1 MARILLLDDEEALLR
16 LMADVLER
24 EGHDVITSTD
34 GRRSEEHDLIM
45 TLDLVVTDLMMP
57 NSDGLEVVRNVRAT
71 HPELKILAISGGG
84 RAISQNFLPA
94 AQAMGA
100 DDILNKPFRP
110 SAFLEKVKSLL
121 DT

>member
-16 LMADVLER
+16 LMADVLEHD
-24 EGHDVITSTD
+24 GHEVITSTD
-34 GRRSEEHDLIM
+34 GRRSEEHNLIT

-57 NSDGLEVVRNVRAT
+57 NSDGLEVVRNVRGI
-71 HPELKILAISGGG
+71 HPDLKILAISGGG
-84 RAISQNFLPA
+84 RAVNQNYLPA

-100 DDILNKPFRP
+100 DDILHKPFRP

-121 DT
+121 DN